1 MKIHFIGVGG
11 IGMSA
16 LAQLHAMGG
25 DIVTGSDRLINK
37 GMTDLPVFNALRKLG
52 VVIFPQDGSGI
63 DKDAQLVILSSAIEE
78 DNPEL
83 LKAKELNIK
92 IMHRSELLA
101 AQIAKSR
108 TIAVSGTS
116 GKSTVTAMI
125 FEILTAA
132 GLSPSV
138 IAGATLL
145 SLQEKGFYGNVYKG
159 AGDLLIIEA
168 DESDGSIVKYHTEIG
183 VCLNIQKDHKELDI
197 LRGFFT
203 TFAAQCKTFIYNGDE
218 AGLPEIFPKYKSF
231 SLKNARDIKMD
242 GFGSSFTAYGQ
253 KFKLNIPG
261 EHNIKNALA
270 AITVCHELGAD
281 LKAASDALENFKGV
295 YRRFNVIG
303 KYNDI
308 EVIDDFAHNPHKLAA
323 AISAAQ
329 LRGKRV
335 LSYFQPHAFASIKL
349 LSTEF
354 VEMLVNTLRPQDI
367 FWLTEAYYPGGTIP
381 EGITAKSVADGAAA
395 KGLKNVIF
403 NKCREDILK
412 EIAAA
417 AKPGDVIMVM
427 GARDPSLTKFAGEIL
442 SAVKS
447 AREKAAC
454 PACLL
459 GNCCMNYNR

>member
-1 MKIHFIGVGG
+1 
-11 IGMSA
+11 MSA

-25 DIVTGSDRLINK
+25 DAVTGSDRLINK

-52 VVIFPQDGSGI
+52 AVIFPQDGSGI
-63 DKDAQLVILSSAIEE
+63 DKDTQLVILSSAIEE

-83 LKAKELNIK
+83 LKARELGIK

-101 AQIAKSR
+101 AQIAKNR

-116 GKSTVTAMI
+116 GKSTTTAMI

-145 SLQEKGFYGNVYKG
+145 SLQEKGFYGNVYRG
-159 AGDLLIIEA
+159 AGDLLVIEA
-168 DESDGSIVKYHTEIG
+168 DESDGSIVNYHTEIG
-183 VCLNIQKDHKELDI
+183 VCLNIKHDHKELDI

-218 AGLPEIFPKYKSF
+218 DGLPELFSKYKSF
-231 SLKNARDIKMD
+231 GLRDAADIKMD
-242 GFGSSFTAYGQ
+242 GFGSSFTAGKQ

-261 EHNIKNALA
+261 EHNVKNALA
-270 AITVCHELGAD
+270 ALAVCKELGVD
-281 LKAASDALENFKGV
+281 FKAAADALGNFKGV

-303 KYNDI
+303 KFNDI

-323 AISAAQ
+323 AVSAAQ

-349 LSTEF
+349 LSDEF
-354 VEMLVNTLRPQDI
+354 VEMLVNTLRAEDI

-381 EGITAKSVADGAAA
+381 AGVTAETVARGAAA
-395 KGLKNVIF
+395 KGLKNVRF
-403 NKCREDILK
+403 NKCREDILE

-442 SAVKS
+442 NAVKTS
-447 AREKAAC
+447 REKCSC
-454 PACLL
+454 PACML
-459 GNCCMNYNR
+459 GNCYMNYNK